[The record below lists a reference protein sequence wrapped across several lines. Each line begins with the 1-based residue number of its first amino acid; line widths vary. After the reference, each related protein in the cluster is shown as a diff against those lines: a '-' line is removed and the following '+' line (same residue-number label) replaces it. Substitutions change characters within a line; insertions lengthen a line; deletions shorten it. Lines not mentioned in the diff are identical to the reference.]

1 MKRSPRTVWV
11 PLLGALLAGGAQ
23 GCSSGSSGSSGQPAG
38 PPPVPQFV
46 DVAPI
51 VGLDFV
57 GSVGPLF
64 PELTAL
70 DHQLMQ
76 RNMGNGAAVGDYD
89 EDGDLDIYLLARLG
103 YSNRLYR
110 NMLDLGIKAFEDVT
124 DLTPAVADLGH
135 SRVAFFADLDD
146 DGDLDLLL
154 INDDNGTPGVPPS
167 KILRNDGAGTF
178 TDATAAS
185 GFRPVGYLRAGAA
198 LADYDLDG
206 LLDIYVTNWGY
217 SGSSGTDFPGSNQLY
232 RNLGGLRFED
242 ATASANPDALAKNSF
257 SAIFKDFDG
266 DLYPDLYVAV
276 DGDSDEFYRNRA
288 GFFEVATEDVGTTHN
303 GNDMGIACADFDDD
317 GDLDLYTTNIHDPS
331 GVLGRWPF
339 TNGFYVN
346 QMDASGALAFVD
358 ESVGR
363 GVEDTYWG
371 WGVEFVDVEN
381 DGDLD
386 IVAVT
391 GFDDWIELSFLPSP
405 LYRAPS
411 VLFVNDGTGQFTR
424 LLGTDLD
431 EPDDSRAL
439 IAFDYDRDGDQDL
452 LITNLGQ
459 PVRLLENVSDNPG
472 HWLTVALHPDSQA
485 IGATVFATIR
495 GKTMRR
501 DVIAGRSYLAGT
513 PSEVHFGLG
522 GAVEVNLLRVRWA
535 DGVEQV
541 FGHVLADQLL
551 ELHAP

>member
-11 PLLGALLAGGAQ
+11 PLLGASLAGGAQ
-23 GCSSGSSGSSGQPAG
+23 GCSGSSGSSGVG

-46 DVAPI
+46 DVAPLM
-51 VGLDFV
+51 GLDFV

-89 EDGDLDIYLLARLG
+89 EDGDLDVYLLAQLG
-103 YSNRLYR
+103 YSNRLYQ
-110 NMLDLGIKAFEDVT
+110 NTLDLGIKGFADVT

-135 SRVAFFADLDD
+135 SRVAFFADLDN

-154 INDDNGTPGVPPS
+154 INDDNGTPSVSPS

-178 TDATAAS
+178 TDATAGS

-198 LADYDLDG
+198 LADYDRDG

-217 SGSSGTDFPGSNQLY
+217 STSGGTDFPGSNRLF
-232 RNLGGLRFED
+232 RNLGDLRFED
-242 ATASANPDALAKNSF
+242 VTASANPQALTKSSF

-288 GFFEVATEDVGTTHN
+288 GFLEVATGVVGTTHD

-317 GDLDLYTTNIHDPS
+317 GDLDVYTTNIHDPS
-331 GVLGRWPF
+331 GVLGRFPGM
-339 TNGFYVN
+339 NAFYVN
-346 QMDASGALAFVD
+346 QMDATGSVEFVD
-358 ESVGR
+358 EAVER

-371 WGVEFVDVEN
+371 WGVEFLDVEN

-391 GFDDWIELSFLPSP
+391 GFDDWIENSFLPNP
-405 LYRAPS
+405 LYQTPG
-411 VLFVNDGTGQFTR
+411 VLFVNDGTGRFTR
-424 LLGTDLD
+424 LIGTDLD
-431 EPDDSRAL
+431 QPDDSRAL
-439 IAFDYDRDGDQDL
+439 IAFDYDRDGDQDI
-452 LITNLGQ
+452 LITNLEQ
-459 PVRLLENVSDNPG
+459 PVRLLENVSDNAG
-472 HWLTVALHPDSQA
+472 HWLTVALHPDSKA
-485 IGATVFATIR
+485 IGATVFATVG

-522 GAVEVNLLRVRWA
+522 RAVEVSLLGVSWA

-541 FGHVLADQLL
+541 FGHVKADQLL

>member
-1 MKRSPRTVWV
+1 MKGLIGLVGSPI
-11 PLLGALLAGGAQ
+11 LGALLVGG
-23 GCSSGSSGSSGQPAG
+23 CSGSSGSAARLPSS
-38 PPPVPQFV
+38 PQFD
-46 DVAPI
+46 DVAPF

-64 PELTAL
+64 PELTVL

-89 EDGDLDIYLLARLG
+89 DDGDLDVYLLAPQALE
-103 YSNRLYR
+103 NRLFR
-110 NMLDLGIKAFEDVT
+110 NTRDLGTKGFEDVT
-124 DLTPAVADLGH
+124 GITPAVADTGL

-154 INDDNGTPGVPPS
+154 INDDNGTPDVSPS

-178 TDATAAS
+178 ADATPGS

-198 LADYDLDG
+198 LADLDLDG

-217 SGSSGTDFPGSNQLY
+217 GSGSGTDFPGANRLY
-232 RNLGGLRFED
+232 RNLGALRFED
-242 ATASANPDALAKNSF
+242 VTASVHPDAPATNSF

-266 DLYPDLYVAV
+266 DLRPDLFVAV
-276 DGDSDEFYRNRA
+276 DGGSDEFYWNRA
-288 GFFEVATEDVGTTHN
+288 GLLEVATEDVGANHE

-317 GDLDLYTTNIHDPS
+317 GDLDMYTTNIHDPT
-331 GVLGRWPF
+331 GALGRFPF
-339 TNGFYVN
+339 TNAFYVN
-346 QMDASGALAFVD
+346 QLDATGVVEFADEAVD
-358 ESVGR
+358 R

-391 GFDDWIELSFLPSP
+391 GFDDWIGESHLPNP
-405 LYRAPS
+405 LFHTPS
-411 VLFVNDGTGQFTR
+411 VLFVNDGTGQFSR

-431 EPDDSRAL
+431 SPDDSRAL

-452 LITNLGQ
+452 LITNVEQ
-459 PVRLLENVSDNPG
+459 PVRLLENRSENPG
-472 HWLTVALHPDSQA
+472 HWLDVALRPDGKS
-485 IGATVFATIR
+485 IGATVFATVG

-522 GAVEVNLLRVRWA
+522 DAVEVGLVRVVWA
-535 DGVEQV
+535 DGVEQEFRRV
-541 FGHVLADQLL
+541 PADRLL
-551 ELHAP
+551 ELRAP